1 MKRLSLLLFALWM
14 GGAVLAQQQEAAVP
28 YSEQYVRLYQ
38 IFAREPGNVSNL
50 IDMALFFS
58 KADNPQ
64 CNYPQAYSYITTAE
78 TLFSDLVQDNSRYRD
93 AQKVLRKGI
102 SIGLIRQHK
111 SDIEAAAMAYLRAH
125 IAEMV
130 PAERKAFADAF
141 PDNAE
146 MLSLMRNRALS
157 VEYAQVCREN
167 TIQAYYDF
175 CKAHPRTYEADS
187 AEAAIARLAPRLM
200 ASYADEAAID
210 SVAAR
215 FSGSQAVQHA
225 AMRQK
230 SRAAYFLASQTNTIE
245 AYSSY
250 LERFP
255 RGDNYLDALA
265 QVQTLR
271 GSDYAAMTSPYE
283 LADYIDANNDSPLSD
298 SALARLR
305 HLILDDH
312 NQAAARIYLSRYP
325 LDEYHSA
332 VYKNY
337 YSWYAAEGNR
347 GPIARFAEEN
357 PDYPYQM
364 ALKSD
369 LSRGAMIDTFDL
381 TKPYQEADFESMSAC
396 LHHLTGR
403 KVAYV
408 ALQRLLQR
416 QIAAKEWGKAHERM
430 QQFDLCFEEESVAEY
445 NELATLLTAPSATA
459 STLVLPA
466 GNLSYV
472 LPHPTAKML
481 YYTRA
486 SSTGNTIE
494 YLRFADGKKGGWKH
508 GGTVY
513 VQGISGRESDMAR
526 DLVAYNFYS
535 NGNKVLLGMGG
546 DIWSALV
553 VNDTLWRLADRLP
566 APVNTAFI
574 DKDAYFLPDGSGLLL
589 ASDRPGGRNVQ
600 PSGSYFHGDSAL
612 ATDIYYIPYL
622 NGRWDDAV
630 NLGGQVNTAYCEA
643 SPLLS
648 RNLRTLYFITDARG
662 MGYGD
667 VYCVTRTDVDDW
679 THWSA
684 PINLGRNVN
693 GAFRE
698 RSLAFSDNEKQIFLT
713 TNSPQGGQNAC
724 YSFATH
730 HDTASAIRSVTVRVD
745 SVMDYLRALDLV
757 PLNGQQVLQHT
768 DWGADSAMAYRLYK
782 DKEYV
787 VMAQADWLYVPALYI
802 DGHTRGPL
810 SLTGYSLDSLRR
822 SQTLLPLRLVR
833 FVGSTA
839 RLLPMAEKELKNLV
853 AYMRQHANANIE
865 VTVNVNGRDD
875 KACYDLSMA
884 RAMAIRT
891 FLVAND
897 IDADRIHLAAYGNH
911 AYKGEGHPAE
921 VCLRFL

>member
-1 MKRLSLLLFALWM
+1 MKRLLLLLAALMM
-14 GGAVLAQQQEAAVP
+14 GMAVMAQTPTAEP
-28 YSEQYVRLYQ
+28 SYSEQYRQLYQ
-38 IFAREPGNVSNL
+38 LFAKEPNNVANL
-50 IDMALFFS
+50 IDMAVFFAQ
-58 KADNPQ
+58 ADNPL
-64 CNYPQAYSYITTAE
+64 CNYPQAYSYISQAE
-78 TLFSDLVQDNSRYRD
+78 TLFADLVQDNSRYRE
-93 AQKVLRKGI
+93 AQKVLRKGV

-111 SDIEAAAMAYLRAH
+111 ADIEAASVAYVRSH
-125 IAEMV
+125 VGTMT

-141 PDNAE
+141 ANNTE
-146 MLSLMRNRALS
+146 VLSLLKDKAIS
-157 VEYAQVCREN
+157 EEYAQVCREN

-175 CKAHPRTYEADS
+175 CKAHPHTYEADS

-200 ASYADEAAID
+200 ASLGSDEAID

-215 FSGSQAVQHA
+215 FSGSQGVQHA

-230 SRAAYFLASQTNTIE
+230 SRAAYFAASQTNTIE

-271 GSDYAAMTSPYE
+271 GDDYAAMTSPYE
-283 LADYIDANNDSPLSD
+283 LADYIDANNDSPLAD

-305 HLILDDH
+305 HLVIDDH
-312 NQAAARIYLSRYP
+312 NQAAARIYLTRFP
-325 LDEYHSA
+325 LDENHSS

-337 YSWYAAEGNR
+337 YSWYSAEGNR

-369 LSRGAMIDTFDL
+369 LARGAMIDTFDL

-403 KVAYV
+403 KAAYV
-408 ALQRLLQR
+408 ALQRILQH
-416 QIAAKEWGKAHERM
+416 QIATKDWAGAQERLKL
-430 QQFDLCFEEESVAEY
+430 FDLCFEEESTAEY
-445 NELATLLTAPSATA
+445 AELLAILSSTSGTAT
-459 STLVLPA
+459 TLELPE
-466 GNLSYV
+466 GNLAYV

-486 SSTGNTIE
+486 SSMGSTIE
-494 YLRFADGKKGGWKH
+494 YARFADGKKGGWQH

-513 VQGISGRESDMAR
+513 VQGVSGMEADKLRTM
-526 DLVAYNFYS
+526 VAYNFYD
-535 NGNKVLLGMGG
+535 NGRKVLMGVAG
-546 DIWSALV
+546 DIWTALV

-566 APVNTAFI
+566 APVNTSFVE
-574 DKDAYFLPDGSGLLL
+574 KDAYFLPDASGLLL

-600 PSGSYFHGDSAL
+600 QSGSYFHGDSAL
-612 ATDIYYIPYL
+612 ALDIYYIPYI
-622 NGRWDDAV
+622 NGRWGEAV
-630 NLGGQVNTAYCEA
+630 NLGGQVNTPYCES
-643 SPLLS
+643 SPVMS

-667 VYCVTRTDVDDW
+667 VYCVTRTDVNDW

-698 RSLAFSDNEKQIFLT
+698 RSLAFSGDEKHLFLT

-730 HDTASAIRSVTVRVD
+730 HDTASALRSVEVRLD
-745 SVMDYLRALDLV
+745 SVSDYLRALDLV
-757 PLNGQQVLQHT
+757 ALSSQQLQQH
-768 DWGADSAMAYRLYK
+768 DDCGADTSLTYQLYK
-782 DKEYV
+782 GKAYAV
-787 VMAQADWLYVPALYI
+787 IPQADWLYVPTLYI
-802 DGHTRGPL
+802 DGHSNGPL
-810 SLTGYSLDSLRR
+810 FMQGFSLDSLRHI
-822 SQTLLPLRLVR
+822 SSPLPLVLVR
-833 FVGSTA
+833 FVGNTA
-839 RLLPMAEKELKNLV
+839 KLLPMAEKELRSL
-853 AYMRQHANANIE
+853 ASYMRQHVNAKIE
-865 VTVNVNGRDD
+865 VTVNVNGSDD

-891 FLVAND
+891 YLVANE
-897 IDADRIHLAAYGNH
+897 IAADRVHLAAYGNH
-911 AYKGEGHPAE
+911 AYKGQGRPSE
-921 VCLRFL
+921 VGIRFL

>member
-1 MKRLSLLLFALWM
+1 MKRLLLLLAALMM
-14 GGAVLAQQQEAAVP
+14 GEAVLAQQPDGQVSYNERYA
-28 YSEQYVRLYQ
+28 QLYQ
-38 IFAREPGNVSNL
+38 LFAKEPDNVSNL
-50 IDMALFFS
+50 IDMAAFF
-58 KADNPQ
+58 ALPDNPL
-64 CNYPQAYSYITTAE
+64 CNFPQAYTYITRAE
-78 TLFSDLVQDNSRYRD
+78 VLFTDLVQDNSRYRE

-102 SIGLIRQHK
+102 SINLIRQNK
-111 SDIEAAAMAYLRAH
+111 NDIEAASVAYVRSH
-125 IAEMV
+125 IAAMV
-130 PAERKAFADAF
+130 PTERQAFAEAF

-146 MLSLMRNRALS
+146 IRSLLKNKALRDDY
-157 VEYAQVCREN
+157 EKACRDN
-167 TIQAYYDF
+167 TMQSYYDF
-175 CKAHPRTYEADS
+175 AQSHPHTYEADS
-187 AEAAIARLAPRLM
+187 AEAAIARLVPRLL
-200 ASYADEAAID
+200 ASYADEGAID

-215 FSGSQAVQHA
+215 FSGSPSVQHA

-230 SRAAYFLASQTNTIE
+230 SRTAYFAASSANTIE

-255 RGDNYLDALA
+255 RGDNYLDALS

-271 GSDYAAMTSPYE
+271 GNDYAVMTSPYE
-283 LADYIDANNDSPLSD
+283 LADYIDANNDSPLAD

-312 NQAAARIYLSRYP
+312 NQSAARIYLERFP
-325 LDEYHSA
+325 LDESHSA

-337 YSWYAAEGNR
+337 YSWYSAEGNR

-357 PDYPYQM
+357 RDYPYQL

-403 KVAYV
+403 KIAYV
-408 ALQRLLQR
+408 ALQRILQ
-416 QIAAKEWGKAHERM
+416 QKIAAKDWAGAQERIK
-430 QQFDLCFEEESVAEY
+430 QFDLCFEEVSAAEY
-445 NELATLLTAPSATA
+445 AELSAILASTSGTA
-459 STLVLPA
+459 STLELPQ

-472 LPHPTAKML
+472 LPHPSAKML

-486 SSTGNTIE
+486 SSIGNTIE
-494 YLRFADGKKGGWKH
+494 YLRFAEGKKGGWKH

-513 VQGISGRESDMAR
+513 IQGVAGLNASNAR
-526 DLVAYNFYS
+526 RLAAYNFYD
-535 NGNKVLLGMGG
+535 NGRKVLLGIGG
-546 DIWSALV
+546 DIWTALI
-553 VNDTLWRLADRLP
+553 VNDTLWKLAEKLP
-566 APVNTAFI
+566 APVNTSFVEQ
-574 DKDAYFLPDGSGLLL
+574 DAYILPDASGILL

-600 PSGSYFHGDSAL
+600 ESHSYFHGDSAL
-612 ATDIYYIPYL
+612 ALDIYYIPYI
-622 NGRWDDAV
+622 NGRWGDAV
-630 NLGGQVNTAYCEA
+630 NLGGQVNTAYCES
-643 SPLLS
+643 SPVMS

-667 VYCVTRTDVDDW
+667 VYCVTRTNVDDW

-698 RSLAFSDNEKQIFLT
+698 RSIAFSADEKRLFLT

-730 HDTASAIRSVTVRVD
+730 HDTTSALRSVTVRVD
-745 SVMDYLRALDLV
+745 SVVDYLRALDLV
-757 PLNGQQVLQHT
+757 PLSGQQVQQHT
-768 DWGADSAMAYRLYK
+768 DWGVDTAQTYQLYK
-782 DKEYV
+782 GKAYA
-787 VMAQADWLYVPALYI
+787 VMAQADWLYVPTLYI
-802 DGHTRGPL
+802 DGLANGTLHMQGL
-810 SLTGYSLDSLRR
+810 SLDSLRHMT
-822 SQTLLPLRLVR
+822 SPMPLVLVR

-839 RLLPMAEKELKNLV
+839 KLIPVAEKELKNL
-853 AYMRQHANANIE
+853 ASYMRQHANAKIE
-865 VTVNVNGRDD
+865 VTVNVDGSDD

-891 FLVAND
+891 FLVANE
-897 IDADRIHLAAYGNH
+897 IDASRIRLSAYGNH
-911 AYKGEGHPAE
+911 AYKSQPHPAE
-921 VCLRFL
+921 VSLRFL